1 MISKDKEHELQDLQ
15 SIKDLSTAFA
25 ELSAIRMHSIQR
37 QLQQNATFYEGIQEM
52 YKNIKAKQQEKS
64 NPLGISGKIV
74 SVALTSNGHFY
85 GGQNDDLVKSFL
97 EGIHTYSTEAIM
109 IGRSGQEIL
118 EGTGNT
124 KNIGMI
130 TFKSEYP
137 TTKEIYDFLDRVKPF
152 QKVFLYYP
160 KFVNMMT
167 QSPTI
172 ADIAYNPDPT
182 NEKPEMYIFEP
193 ELTKIV
199 EFFETHVR
207 FILFRRSLLE
217 IAVARNA
224 ARLVAMME
232 AEEKAIKTLQIR
244 KNIIK
249 QAEKGLITERLLE
262 TIRAKPWINK
272 Q

>member
-1 MISKDKEHELQDLQ
+1 
-15 SIKDLSTAFA
+15 
-25 ELSAIRMHSIQR
+25 
-37 QLQQNATFYEGIQEM
+37 
-52 YKNIKAKQQEKS
+52 
-64 NPLGISGKIV
+64 
-74 SVALTSNGHFY
+74 
-85 GGQNDDLVKSFL
+85 
-97 EGIHTYSTEAIM
+97 
-109 IGRSGQEIL
+109 
-118 EGTGNT
+118 
-124 KNIGMI
+124 
-130 TFKSEYP
+130 
-137 TTKEIYDFLDRVKPF
+137 
-152 QKVFLYYP
+152 
-160 KFVNMMT
+160 
-167 QSPTI
+167 
-172 ADIAYNPDPT
+172 
-182 NEKPEMYIFEP
+182 MYIFEP

-272 Q
+272 QNLLHI